1 VSKTLSVENPPFS
14 LIVPL
19 YGRLARF
26 SSGADIR
33 LNDFLSQA
41 PLNLVQMNRHND
53 AGIERILG
61 IRITAIGP
69 DFICGEMP
77 VDERTRQ
84 PFGILHGGA
93 SIVLA
98 ETLGSWA
105 SWLLAADQ
113 PGARVAGIEVSGSH
127 LRAVRSGLVTAVARP
142 LRLGRSLH
150 FWEIDVRDEAG
161 NLTCSA
167 RLTVNISAGR
177 N

>member
-1 VSKTLSVENPPFS
+1 MTDSLNP
-14 LIVPL
+14 
-19 YGRLARF
+19 Y
-26 SSGADIR
+26 
-33 LNDFLSQA
+33 LSQA
-41 PLNLVQMNRHND
+41 PLSLLEMNRRSGV
-53 AGIERILG
+53 GIERTLG
-61 IRITAIGP
+61 IRFTAVGP

-105 SWLLAADQ
+105 SYLVCCDR

-127 LRAVRSGLVTAVARP
+127 IWTVRSGVVTGVARP

-150 FWEIDVRDEAG
+150 FWRIDVRDAEGRLCCA
-161 NLTCSA
+161 A
-167 RLTVNISAGR
+167 KLTVKVDPGDAPGDDD
-177 N
+177 